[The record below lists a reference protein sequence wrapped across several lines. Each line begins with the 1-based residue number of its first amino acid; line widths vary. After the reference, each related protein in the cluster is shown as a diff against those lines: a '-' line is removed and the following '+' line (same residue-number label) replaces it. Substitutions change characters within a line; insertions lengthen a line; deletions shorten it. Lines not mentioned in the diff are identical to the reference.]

1 MNNNQNTQLN
11 QVLGH
16 LKQGR
21 SITQVDAIRL
31 FNCYR
36 LSAIIKNLRNQG
48 YEVVT
53 YNERNSSG
61 IGTHARYELRGGVI
75 IQPSIF
81 DFNNNGIRIV
91 LDVNDEPFLSC

>member
-1 MNNNQNTQLN
+1 MNNTQVT
-11 QVLGH
+11 QVLNH

-36 LSAIIKNLRNQG
+36 LSAIIKRLRNQG
-48 YEVVT
+48 YEIVT

-61 IGTHARYELRGGVI
+61 TGTHARYELKGV
-75 IQPSIF
+75 
-81 DFNNNGIRIV
+81 
-91 LDVNDEPFLSC
+91 

>member
-1 MNNNQNTQLN
+1 MNNTQVT
-11 QVLGH
+11 QVLAY

-48 YEVVT
+48 YEIVT
-53 YNERNSSG
+53 YNERNSSSN
-61 IGTHARYELRGGVI
+61 GTHARYELKGV
-75 IQPSIF
+75 
-81 DFNNNGIRIV
+81 
-91 LDVNDEPFLSC
+91 